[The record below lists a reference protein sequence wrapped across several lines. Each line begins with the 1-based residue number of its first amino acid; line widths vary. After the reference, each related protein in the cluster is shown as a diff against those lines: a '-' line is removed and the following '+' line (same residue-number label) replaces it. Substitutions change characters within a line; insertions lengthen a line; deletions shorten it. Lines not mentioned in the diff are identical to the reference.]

1 MDKKRNNLT
10 NITSN
15 ELSKKLN
22 LKKDKNPLNKQKST
36 KEDKKIKKENKIMD
50 SRKIPDILLKKS
62 SKENKVLNIES
73 SNSSQNINISKLYTK
88 TELKKDIN
96 NNRITKENSKKLI
109 EINNIFRNNK
119 YKLIINDVEKFIFD
133 IKEKNNDNI
142 NKTMDEN
149 KKERIESK
157 EKFSTILLR
166 KKMKLFSLTNEKN
179 QNDKSIN
186 FKNSYFEN
194 ISSENIKNDIQ
205 EKNKNTFESDII
217 HSMTQK
223 KIVKIKKLGNKK
235 EKISYK
241 KLYLNLDKND
251 ICEENK
257 NENKES
263 VQYGTKINKNR
274 EIIFCSNKFQ
284 TGHENESKSLDKN
297 NINNKLSINKK
308 VENSK
313 NKDQKKETIFINKS
327 SNFKKNNNINR
338 SKKINILKAINNKL
352 NNSDSNLIKKEMEI
366 QKENKNKSELNC
378 DKDDIIKKIK
388 NPIIININIDDSNFN
403 FNDTI
408 NGKNN
413 DINISSLKTEI
424 LDNRETNPFSTL
436 RIQDNSKLN
445 KKLNLTTKIK
455 ENNKNN
461 NMERKNIDIS
471 QKIRKNNT
479 LEIGDITEKIKNQS
493 VKSNKKI
500 IFPLNIE
507 ETKGN
512 FRKKTL
518 NRLLIKN
525 RYQSLFPETI
535 TNYSTSKIIPKNKFR
550 FNERRKN
557 RENGALKIRINA
569 SNKNYFDL
577 YEKAFNDSLSEQKFS
592 FRPKMNKKYF
602 DNDNNNENNNNEKF
616 NKQKKNDIFFNQKD
630 GNKSEKNKFDLEIDD
645 NNKYFILDLNN
656 FIPIDKNELINT
668 FNKPLFNDKI

>member
-1 MDKKRNNLT
+1 M
-10 NITSN
+10 
-15 ELSKKLN
+15 
-22 LKKDKNPLNKQKST
+22 
-36 KEDKKIKKENKIMD
+36 
-50 SRKIPDILLKKS
+50 
-62 SKENKVLNIES
+62 
-73 SNSSQNINISKLYTK
+73 
-88 TELKKDIN
+88 
-96 NNRITKENSKKLI
+96 
-109 EINNIFRNNK
+109 
-119 YKLIINDVEKFIFD
+119 
-133 IKEKNNDNI
+133 
-142 NKTMDEN
+142 
-149 KKERIESK
+149 
-157 EKFSTILLR
+157 
-166 KKMKLFSLTNEKN
+166 
-179 QNDKSIN
+179 
-186 FKNSYFEN
+186 
-194 ISSENIKNDIQ
+194 
-205 EKNKNTFESDII
+205 
-217 HSMTQK
+217 
-223 KIVKIKKLGNKK
+223 
-235 EKISYK
+235 
-241 KLYLNLDKND
+241 
-251 ICEENK
+251 
-257 NENKES
+257 
-263 VQYGTKINKNR
+263 
-274 EIIFCSNKFQ
+274 
-284 TGHENESKSLDKN
+284 
-297 NINNKLSINKK
+297 SINKK

-338 SKKINILKAINNKL
+338 SKKINIMKAINNKL

-424 LDNRETNPFSTL
+424 LDNREKNPFSTL

-455 ENNKNN
+455 EKNKNN
-461 NMERKNIDIS
+461 NMERKNIAIS
-471 QKIRKNNT
+471 QNIRKNNT
-479 LEIGDITEKIKNQS
+479 LDSKIEIGNITEKIENQT
-493 VKSNKKI
+493 VKSNQNL
-500 IFPLNIE
+500 IFPENIE

-518 NRLLIKN
+518 NRLLRKN
-525 RYQSLFPETI
+525 HYQSLFPELI
-535 TNYSTSKIIPKNKFR
+535 TNWSTAKIIPKNKFR
-550 FNERRKN
+550 FNERRNN

-592 FRPKMNKKYF
+592 FRPKINKKYF
-602 DNDNNNENNNNEKF
+602 DNNNEDNNDKKL
-616 NKQKKNDIFFNQKD
+616 NKQKKSDIYFNQKD